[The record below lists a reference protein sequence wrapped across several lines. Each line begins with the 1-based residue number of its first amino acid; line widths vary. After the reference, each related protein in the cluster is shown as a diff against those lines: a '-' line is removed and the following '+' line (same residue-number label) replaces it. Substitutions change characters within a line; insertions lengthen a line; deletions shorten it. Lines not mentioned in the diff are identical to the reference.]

1 MNLRIWGVTLLR
13 ILQLRLE
20 PATLKVSANRVRPL
34 QTELE
39 REVAR
44 RRTFAII
51 SHPDAGKTTLT
62 EKLLLYAGAIELAGA
77 VRGRK
82 ARRHAT
88 SDWMALE
95 QERGISITAAALEFE
110 LEGRRMTLLDTPG
123 HQDFSEDTY
132 RALIAAD
139 SVVMVIDAAN
149 GVEAQTRKLFEVCR
163 RHRLPIL
170 TFINK
175 FDRPARD
182 PLELLDD
189 IERTL
194 GIAAAPVNWPIGNAE
209 QFRGVYDIAAQARC
223 CSTSARRRGSIAR
236 RSTSSTLDDPRRARA
251 DRRRART
258 RSFRESLDV
267 IRAAGT
273 PFDADEYRAGRQTPV
288 FFGSALTNFGLEPFL
303 QRARRARAAAAAAPE
318 RLGHRR
324 ARPTSASPASSSRS
338 RRTWTRAIAIASRS
352 CASARAGS
360 RRTWRCPTAASGK
373 PMRASRA
380 YRFFGRDRETISE
393 AYAGDII
400 GLVNPGQFA
409 IGDTLHTGAPLRFL
423 DVPRFPA
430 EHFGRVRLQDTRYK
444 QFDEGLRQLEEEGLM
459 QVFYVD
465 ERPPRADRRRRR
477 RAAVRRDRQPA
488 AHRVRRRGRRSSRRR
503 TPRRAGSPIRRR
515 RCRSLGG
522 ATTAARRPAGAA
534 RAAVRVGVGGAV
546 LRAPAPDVRPARRVA
561 GRQREPTEAGHGT
574 RTRQQRVRQ
583 WTSCAHFSRYPSC
596 ESGFSRTYVAAFHSS
611 AVISQISAGS
621 RPQT

>member
-1 MNLRIWGVTLLR
+1 MAVDHQHAQGEAST
-13 ILQLRLE
+13 
-20 PATLKVSANRVRPL
+20 TS
-34 QTELE
+34 ELE

-110 LEGRRMTLLDTPG
+110 IDGRRMSLLDTPG
-123 HQDFSEDTY
+123 HKDFSEDTY

-149 GVEAQTRKLFEVCR
+149 GVEEQTRKLFEVCR

-175 FDRPARD
+175 LDRPARD

-189 IERTL
+189 LEKTL
-194 GIAAAPVNWPIGNAE
+194 GISAAPVNWPVGSADA
-209 QFRGVYDIAAQARC
+209 FRGVYDIDRRQLLLYEREAQGQFRAPVE
-223 CSTSARRRGSIAR
+223 IA
-236 RSTSSTLDDPRRARA
+236 SLDDPAARA
-251 DRRRART
+251 LIGDNVYAH
-258 RSFRESLDV
+258 FIESLDV

-273 PFDADEYRAGRQTPV
+273 TYDADEYRAGRQTPV

-303 QRARRARAAAAAAPE
+303 
-318 RLGHRR
+318 
-324 ARPTSASPASSSRS
+324 
-338 RRTWTRAIAIASRS
+338 RAIVELAPPPQPRVGDAGVVSPTDERFTGFVFKIQANMDPRHRDRVAFVRVCSGRFTKDMTLSNSRV
-352 CASARAGS
+352 
-360 RRTWRCPTAASGK
+360 GK
-373 PMRASRA
+373 PLRASRA
-380 YRFFGRDRETISE
+380 YRFFGRDRETIND
-393 AYAGDII
+393 AYAGDIL

-409 IGDTLHTGAPLRFL
+409 IGDTLHTGAPVRFS

-430 EHFGRVRLQDTRYK
+430 EHFGRARLNDTRYK

-459 QVFYVD
+459 QLFYIEGQRREPIVGVVGALQLDVITSRLRTEYGVD
-465 ERPPRADRRRRR
+465 AQLDTASYAAARWVADTEIRIPPLGGGAAVALDRRE
-477 RAAVRRDRQPA
+477 
-488 AHRVRRRGRRSSRRR
+488 
-503 TPRRAGSPIRRR
+503 
-515 RCRSLGG
+515 
-522 ATTAARRPAGAA
+522 
-534 RAAVRVGVGGAV
+534 
-546 LRAPAPDVRPARRVA
+546 RRVILFA
-561 GRQREPTEAGHGT
+561 SEWEVQYFERQHPSIKLLAESPT
-574 RTRQQRVRQ
+574 
-583 WTSCAHFSRYPSC
+583 
-596 ESGFSRTYVAAFHSS
+596 
-611 AVISQISAGS
+611 
-621 RPQT
+621 

>member
-1 MNLRIWGVTLLR
+1 MAVDHQHAQSEAST
-13 ILQLRLE
+13 
-20 PATLKVSANRVRPL
+20 TS
-34 QTELE
+34 ELE

-110 LEGRRMTLLDTPG
+110 IDGRRMSLLDTPG
-123 HQDFSEDTY
+123 HKDFSEDTY

-149 GVEAQTRKLFEVCR
+149 GVEEQTRKLFEVCR

-175 FDRPARD
+175 LDRPARD

-189 IERTL
+189 LEKTL
-194 GIAAAPVNWPIGNAE
+194 GISAAPVNWPVGSADA
-209 QFRGVYDIAAQARC
+209 FRGVYDIDRRQLLLYEREAQGQFRAPVE
-223 CSTSARRRGSIAR
+223 IA
-236 RSTSSTLDDPRRARA
+236 SLEDPAARA
-251 DRRRART
+251 LIGDNVYAH
-258 RSFRESLDV
+258 FIESLDV

-273 PFDADEYRAGRQTPV
+273 TYDADEYRAGRQTPV

-303 QRARRARAAAAAAPE
+303 
-318 RLGHRR
+318 
-324 ARPTSASPASSSRS
+324 
-338 RRTWTRAIAIASRS
+338 RAIVELAPPPQPRVGDAGVVSPTDERFTGFVFKIQANMDPRHRDRVAFVRVCSGRFTKDMTLSNSRV
-352 CASARAGS
+352 
-360 RRTWRCPTAASGK
+360 GK
-373 PMRASRA
+373 PLRASRA
-380 YRFFGRDRETISE
+380 YRFFGRDRETIND
-393 AYAGDII
+393 AYAGDIL

-409 IGDTLHTGAPLRFL
+409 IGDTLHTGAPVRFS

-430 EHFGRVRLQDTRYK
+430 EHFGRARLNDTRYK

-459 QVFYVD
+459 QLFYIEGQRREPIVGVVGALQLDVITSRLRTEYGVD
-465 ERPPRADRRRRR
+465 AQLDTASYAAARWVADPEIRVPPLGGGAAVALDRRE
-477 RAAVRRDRQPA
+477 
-488 AHRVRRRGRRSSRRR
+488 
-503 TPRRAGSPIRRR
+503 
-515 RCRSLGG
+515 
-522 ATTAARRPAGAA
+522 
-534 RAAVRVGVGGAV
+534 
-546 LRAPAPDVRPARRVA
+546 RRVILFA
-561 GRQREPTEAGHGT
+561 SEWEVQYFERQHPSVTLLAESPT
-574 RTRQQRVRQ
+574 
-583 WTSCAHFSRYPSC
+583 
-596 ESGFSRTYVAAFHSS
+596 
-611 AVISQISAGS
+611 
-621 RPQT
+621 

>member
-1 MNLRIWGVTLLR
+1 VSSTIPVNSTELHDQTDASTL
-13 ILQLRLE
+13 
-20 PATLKVSANRVRPL
+20 S
-34 QTELE
+34 ELE

-82 ARRHAT
+82 ARKHAT

-123 HQDFSEDTY
+123 HKDFSEDTY

-149 GVEAQTRKLFEVCR
+149 GVEEQTRKLFEVCR

-170 TFINK
+170 TFVNK

-194 GIAAAPVNWPIGNAE
+194 GISAAPVNWPVGNAE
-209 QFRGVYDIAAQARC
+209 HFRGVYDMQGRHLLLYERESQGQYRAPVDV
-223 CSTSARRRGSIAR
+223 SD
-236 RSTSSTLDDPRRARA
+236 LDDPEARA
-251 DRRRART
+251 LIGESAYT
-258 RSFRESLDV
+258 QFRESLDV

-273 PFDADEYRAGRQTPV
+273 RFEVAEYLAGRQTPV
-288 FFGSALTNFGLEPFL
+288 FFGSAMTNFGLEPFL
-303 QRARRARAAAAAAPE
+303 RALVELAPPPQPRASDSGIVSPTDE
-318 RLGHRR
+318 RFSGFVFKIQANMDPRHRDR
-324 ARPTSASPASSSRS
+324 VAFVRV
-338 RRTWTRAIAIASRS
+338 
-352 CASARAGS
+352 C
-360 RRTWRCPTAASGK
+360 SGK
-373 PMRASRA
+373 FLKDMAVSNSRVGKTIRATRA
-380 YRFFGRDRETISE
+380 YRFFGRDRETVSE

-400 GLVNPGQFA
+400 GLVNPGQFT
-409 IGDTLHTGAPLRFL
+409 IGDTLHTGAPVHLP

-444 QFDEGLRQLEEEGLM
+444 QFDDGLRQLEEEGLM
-459 QVFYVD
+459 QVFFAASGRREPIVGVVGALQFDVIASRLRTEYGVEVQID
-465 ERPPRADRRRRR
+465 PATYAAARWVEDPARPIPSLGGG
-477 RAAVRRDRQPA
+477 AAVAVDRRDRRLILFASEWEVQYFERQ
-488 AHRVRRRGRRSSRRR
+488 H
-503 TPRRAGSPIRRR
+503 
-515 RCRSLGG
+515 
-522 ATTAARRPAGAA
+522 
-534 RAAVRVGVGGAV
+534 
-546 LRAPAPDVRPARRVA
+546 PDVKLLA
-561 GRQREPTEAGHGT
+561 
-574 RTRQQRVRQ
+574 
-583 WTSCAHFSRYPSC
+583 
-596 ESGFSRTYVAAFHSS
+596 ESPV
-611 AVISQISAGS
+611 
-621 RPQT
+621 